1 MGIEQAKGDVHG
13 QSLAPVGLKTA
24 RAAQGPRGRVGG
36 EAGEVRLHLQAGES
50 FEAEE
55 QHDRICIFKRR
66 PSLRCREQTKGGFGE
81 TTLCC
86 PTDSDK

>member
-1 MGIEQAKGDVHG
+1 MGIEPAKGDVHG
-13 QSLAPVGLKTA
+13 QSLEPVGLKKA

-50 FEAEE
+50 FEAQE
-55 QHDRICIFKRR
+55 QHDRICIFKRL

-81 TTLCC
+81 TMITL
-86 PTDSDK
+86 PDRR